1 MGLTTEELE
10 SAYGRA
16 GRSFNGQLQQI
27 FVVLNE
33 RDSDSLQSVAF
44 KTGPAGGGRG
54 GGGGCGKG
62 RGWPDKS
69 WNEETRSNTQ
79 KLDQQK
85 MIPLI
90 GYGTFLKSLITYAFK
105 ITKFKIPS
113 IFVQLLL

>member
-54 GGGGCGKG
+54 GRAGAARGGAGPIN
-62 RGWPDKS
+62 RGTKRPGA
-69 WNEETRSNTQ
+69 T
-79 KLDQQK
+79 
-85 MIPLI
+85 
-90 GYGTFLKSLITYAFK
+90 LKNSTNK
-105 ITKFKIPS
+105 K
-113 IFVQLLL
+113 